1 VPDFELQPRG
11 PYSLA
16 LTARLAYDA
25 TRSFLD
31 GILTCALE
39 GEIVQAW
46 QRPDTTVV
54 IRAESEASVQRLRWV
69 LALDDDHSEFLKR
82 FAEDPLLGESIKQ
95 LRGLRPLRVPTVAG
109 ALLRALCGQ
118 LIESDRA
125 RELERTIVRATS
137 ARVGRYALPP
147 TSTTLASRTPAD
159 LRRLG
164 LHARRGATLVRMC
177 NALDLERLK
186 TLSIDAVATRLLR
199 ERGLGPWSLG
209 VIALDG
215 LGSYE
220 RGLVGD
226 LGLLKLVAA
235 LRGRRAEVDET
246 AELLQPYGEWA
257 GLASVYLLAGF
268 GRGLITLPDGSRARS
283 RSWARVA
290 A

>member
-1 VPDFELQPRG
+1 M
-11 PYSLA
+11 A

-39 GEIVQAW
+39 GEVVHAW
-46 QRPDTTVV
+46 QRPDGAVV
-54 IRAESEASVQRLRWV
+54 IRADSEAAVERLRWV
-69 LALDDDHSEFLKR
+69 LAVDDDHSEFLQR
-82 FAEDPLLGESIKQ
+82 FADDELLREPIRE

-125 RELERTIVRATS
+125 RDLERVIVRATS
-137 ARVGRYALPP
+137 ERLGRYATPP
-147 TSTTLASRTPAD
+147 TSATLASRAPAD

-164 LHARRGATLVRMC
+164 LHARRAATLVRLC
-177 NALDLERLK
+177 GSLDLERLR
-186 TLSIDAVATRLLR
+186 TLPQDAVAARLLR
-199 ERGLGPWSLG
+199 ERGLGPWSFG
-209 VIALDG
+209 VIALQG

-220 RGLVGD
+220 HGLVGD
-226 LGLLKLVAA
+226 LGLMKLVAA
-235 LRGRRAEVDET
+235 LRGRRAEADDT

-257 GLASVYLLAGF
+257 GIASVYLLAGF
-268 GRGLITLPDGSRARS
+268 GRGLITLPDGSRARR